1 MPASLKTRRAAARR
15 AARRL
20 MRSGLDCGRDLTA
33 EDTITWL
40 ADIAQHIDSLDRI
53 ELGAAALLESS
64 GYQRTNEQL
73 ALAPLDQSDDG
84 RRVDRGN
91 QLAAR

>member
-1 MPASLKTRRAAARR
+1 MPPSQQARRNAARR

-33 EDTITWL
+33 ETTIDWL
-40 ADIAQHIDSLDRI
+40 ADVAQHIGSLDEI

-64 GYQRTNEQL
+64 GYQRTNVQL
-73 ALAPLDQSDDG
+73 ALNIPNAPG
-84 RRVDRGN
+84 F
-91 QLAAR
+91 